1 MTKYALYHHIRHFSK
16 TGIIDDALLPCFGQ
30 DGRWLGE
37 SVSNADPAL
46 HHALKKLNKTVLP
59 VSRRTT
65 RSRFGTVL
73 RTSLRWSG
81 DNPLTLTYCAIEGSL
96 TVIGNASVHAANLR
110 HIGGSFFGHTGHRIC
125 LPQLTTV
132 AGSFEVGKGF
142 LLTASRLRDVGG
154 DLVVVGQIPPRIR
167 SVGGRLAA
175 FWVFDFRADHLLRIG
190 GALVAPKAEVVVVPA
205 LESIGGGL
213 LLGYRARRLHAPLL
227 RSVGGDL
234 LAASVTDMRAP
245 RLRDIGGDMDTRS
258 ALGYYHPHVR
268 VGGDWTI
275 CPTAAAN
282 WTRREAARRAIRG
295 TEPPFLF

>member
-1 MTKYALYHHIRHFSK
+1 MTKIELHHHIQQYSK
-16 TGIIDDALLPCFGQ
+16 TRKIDDALLPCFDQ
-30 DGRWLGE
+30 NGRWQGE
-37 SVSNADPAL
+37 SACKADPAL
-46 HHALKKLNKTVLP
+46 YSALKKLNKAVLP
-59 VSRRTT
+59 VSRRTI

-73 RTSLRWSG
+73 RTSLHWSG

-110 HIGGSFFGHTGHRIC
+110 HIGGSFFGHTGHRIY

-142 LLTASRLRDVGG
+142 LLTANRLRDVGG
-154 DLVVVGQIPPRIR
+154 DLVVVGRIPPRIR
-167 SVGGRLAA
+167 SVGGRLGAY
-175 FWVFDFRADHLLRIG
+175 WVFDLRADQLLRIG
-190 GALVAPKAEVVVVPA
+190 GALVAPKAEVVVVPK

-213 LLGYRARRLHAPLL
+213 LLGHRARRLHAPLL

-245 RLRDIGGDMDTRS
+245 RLRDIGGDMDTRA

-275 CPTAAAN
+275 CPTALAD

-295 TEPPFLF
+295 TGLPFCL